1 LWDFPDSNGISL
13 LFRDKPCYNGH
24 AVIKTC
30 SALLSSNLQND
41 DRLLHVAGIARLF
54 ILSDWKFDGSF
65 LPGFEKSDANK
76 KKNKE

>member
-1 LWDFPDSNGISL
+1 
-13 LFRDKPCYNGH
+13 
-24 AVIKTC
+24 
-30 SALLSSNLQND
+30 LQND